1 MGIAELLGIVLG
13 SDLITGVVT
22 HLLTRRKYKVDT
34 TDTETSV
41 LQREITF
48 LSERLEMLNTQLN
61 SAVEREIQNIK
72 TIAELQQEIANLK
85 NKDIEEQ

>member
-1 MGIAELLGIVLG
+1 MGVFEILGIVLG
-13 SDLITGVVT
+13 SDVITAVVT
-22 HLLTRRKYKVDT
+22 HFLTRKRYNVDT
-34 TDTETSV
+34 TDAETAV

-85 NKDIEEQ
+85 NKDIE